1 MTVAVSVS
9 SPCTAISAHAGAL
22 EQAAAADV
30 LIFDVDG
37 VLVDVNRS
45 LRLVSCEAAQFY
57 LTRVLHWQTKTYYV
71 LPRDIALFKSAGGFN
86 DDWDLTRALVL
97 LYLVKAHKL
106 AATHAASLRRASP
119 TIAQVTRSLR
129 ASAGGYPG
137 LQRMLLDPLGA
148 DARAAILGKWDTEFI
163 ARIFKEHFAGAR
175 FCREFYGFEPE
186 YYLGPAYIDRD
197 RPLVDPALLACASW
211 KIGLYTGRT
220 LAEAK
225 HAISLIG
232 AGHLINWE
240 HVVTADDSIY
250 KPDPRGLEI
259 LAQRMGFRSAVFFG
273 DMPDD
278 AEAVRRY
285 CRAGVPTPAAAG
297 VAQPPCGLRS
307 LGEVGSAV
315 TPAPSPLVGEGRVG
329 GNAPRRPEILFAYV
343 RSGRRADL
351 WAVPDAHIETPSV
364 NILLRAILRRRGK

>member
-1 MTVAVSVS
+1 VTAAAYVS
-9 SPCTAISAHAGAL
+9 SARTAISAQAGAL
-22 EQAAAADV
+22 ERAAAADA

-45 LRLVSCEAAQFY
+45 LRLVTCEAAQFY
-57 LTRVLHWQTKTYYV
+57 LARVLHWQTAAYYV
-71 LPRDIALFKSAGGFN
+71 TPRDIALFKTAGGFN

-106 AATHAASLRRASP
+106 DATQAASLRRASP
-119 TIAQVTRSLR
+119 TITQAARALR
-129 ASAGGYPG
+129 ESAGGYPG
-137 LQRMLLDPLGA
+137 LQRMLLDPL
-148 DARAAILGKWDTEFI
+148 DENARASTLRDWDTELI
-163 ARIFKEHFAGAR
+163 ARVFKEHFAGAK
-175 FCREFYGFEPE
+175 FCRAFYGFEPQ
-186 YYLGPAYIDRD
+186 YYLGPGYIDRD
-197 RPLVDPALLACASW
+197 HPLVDPALLGRACW
-211 KIGLYTGRT
+211 QIGLYTGRT

-232 AGHLINWE
+232 AEHVINWE

-259 LAQRMGFRSAVFFG
+259 LAERMGFRSAVFFG

-285 CRAGVPTPAAAG
+285 RRA
-297 VAQPPCGLRS
+297 
-307 LGEVGSAV
+307 
-315 TPAPSPLVGEGRVG
+315 G
-329 GNAPRRPEILFAYV
+329 GNACRRPEIFFAYV

-351 WAVPDAHIETPSV
+351 WDVPDADIETPSV
-364 NILLRAILRRRGK
+364 NALLRRLLRRVPQP